1 MGGVDLNV
9 FQLQYRI
16 NDLL

>member
-9 FQLQYRI
+9 FQLQ
-16 NDLL
+16 